1 MKSEMKAFTSS
12 DPFSWLKNRCREM
25 VQGES
30 YKLAE
35 GFHRVEL
42 PQQHTLVGRGQCRG
56 MAVWFIRRLRAFF

>member
-25 VQGES
+25 AQGES
-30 YKLAE
+30 YELAE

-42 PQQHTLVGRGQCRG
+42 PQ
-56 MAVWFIRRLRAFF
+56 